1 MEFSTM
7 AKINPTA
14 TTDRELFNQNFAEIV
29 LEKVAPVV
37 QKICPDKVFYSNDK
51 INDFKIFQRL
61 EFLESV
67 YLTDYF
73 DYKAIFDFCTQNN
86 ISRVYD
92 IGGGYGLAQFIID
105 YFRLDID
112 YILVD
117 IATDFTQAQHLIT
130 QTYPFEI
137 HANARDALISHLC
150 LGMIYTPLS
159 NREIFNQA
167 ITDFSHIIIQAQSS
181 DTLELQKLFP
191 HKIIN
196 QSNTT
201 SLFYFDT
208 HTHQLLSK
216 KQTEKQTENFS
227 QNSHLSS
234 SDTEILQKS

>member
-7 AKINPTA
+7 AKITPST
-14 TTDRELFNQNFAEIV
+14 TTDRETFNQNFAEIV

-37 QKICPDKVFYSNDK
+37 QKICPDEIFYSNDK
-51 INDFKIFQRL
+51 INDFQIFQRL
-61 EFLESV
+61 DFLEGV

-73 DYKAIFDFCTQNN
+73 DYKAIFDFCVQHN

-92 IGGGYGLAQFIID
+92 IGGGYGFAQFIID
-105 YFRLDID
+105 CFDLNID
-112 YILVD
+112 YTLVD
-117 IATDFTQAQHLIT
+117 CATDFCQARHAIT
-130 QTYPFEI
+130 QTYPFKI
-137 HANARDALISHLC
+137 NANARDALISHLC

-167 ITDFSHIIIQAQSS
+167 ITDFSYIIIQTQSK

-191 HKIIN
+191 YKIIN
-196 QSNTT
+196 KTDT
-201 SLFYFDT
+201 ASLFYFDT

-216 KQTEKQTENFS
+216 KQTENFS